1 MIIPR
6 FEIGKL
12 NNDSF
17 PTFQNPYTH
26 APQAPIFSC
35 NGIDIFYQARQY
47 KPDMGQIEPL
57 QRDSDSRAE
66 FSDGYK
72 YFRIPAESVFPL
84 GRGIALTDALLFLNE
99 EWAAILMQ
107 DTTI

>member
-1 MIIPR
+1 VIIPR

-35 NGIDIFYQARQY
+35 NGMD
-47 KPDMGQIEPL
+47 D
-57 QRDSDSRAE
+57 
-66 FSDGYK
+66 
-72 YFRIPAESVFPL
+72 VFI
-84 GRGIALTDALLFLNE
+84 R
-99 EWAAILMQ
+99 
-107 DTTI
+107 